1 MEGTTFSVEDWEAAE
16 RLLNGLSARVG
27 RHLDLPGGLVAAP
40 HIGVFASA
48 RDADVAPRLHRDF
61 GQVAKMLGRRLGE
74 GGFSMLTGGCPG
86 IVDAAQAEFV
96 RKRKDKQRQLSIGV
110 RIQALEIP
118 EPANPHLDIQINATC
133 FGSRL
138 ELMQRFCDGCVM
150 LPGGLGSLL
159 ELAFFLQYSQVAR
172 EGRGMPI
179 CLLPGRFWNPVK
191 QQLTR
196 MGAYNTVTPGNGD
209 TALLHWVDTVDEAID
224 ILLSHNGNRNKV
236 VR

>member
-1 MEGTTFSVEDWEAAE
+1 MADRTFSVDDWERADA
-16 RLLNGLSARVG
+16 LLNGLSARVG
-27 RHLDLPGGLVAAP
+27 RHLDLSDGLVAAP

-48 RDADVAPRLHRDF
+48 RDPTTAPRLHHDF
-61 GQVAKMLGRRLGE
+61 GRDAKQLGRKLGE

-96 RKRKDKQRQLSIGV
+96 RKRRDARRQLSVGV
-110 RIQALEIP
+110 RIQALEVP

-172 EGRGMPI
+172 QGRGMPI
-179 CLLPGRFWNPVK
+179 CLLPGRFWNPMRD
-191 QQLTR
+191 QLAR
-196 MGAYNTVTPGNGD
+196 MGAYNTVSTEGGD
-209 TALLHWVDTVDEAID
+209 VDLLHWVDTVDEAIG
-224 ILLSHNGNRNKV
+224 ILLSHNGNKDRV
-236 VR
+236 AR